1 LTTREQHRL
10 ATGAQLTKLPHNCRS
25 AQLIVTVA
33 VLIGFCAVAIAA
45 AGKQPDPFASSARA
59 RVFLFVRTD
68 CPITNRYAPELQRL
82 SKEFAAQKVDFWMVY
97 PDTSQ
102 TPAAIQEHMKEYGFP
117 GTPLRDPEHELV
129 KRAHATVA
137 PEAAVF
143 DGAGNLKYHGRI
155 DDRYVEIGTA
165 RRTAQTH
172 DLENAISAVLAGKP
186 VAQAETRAV
195 GCALA
200 DIE

>member
-1 LTTREQHRL
+1 MINRLLTR
-10 ATGAQLTKLPHNCRS
+10 
-25 AQLIVTVA
+25 A
-33 VLIGFCAVAIAA
+33 VLIRVGVAVCAVAGIAWA
-45 AGKQPDPFASSARA
+45 ASGAQSAVDLTGKQVDPFASRARA

-68 CPITNRYAPELQRL
+68 CPITNRYAPELKRI
-82 SKEFAAQKVDFWMVY
+82 SKEFAQQKVDFWMVY
-97 PDTSQ
+97 PDATQ
-102 TPAAIQEHMKEYGFP
+102 TPASIREHMKEYAFP
-117 GTPLRDPEHELV
+117 GAPLLDPSHELV

-143 DGAGNLKYHGRI
+143 DGAGKLLYHGRI

-172 DLENAISAVLAGKP
+172 DLENAIAAVLAGKP
-186 VAQAETRAV
+186 VAQPETRAV

-200 DIE
+200 DVE